1 MRRREFV
8 ALLSVSAASPLAT
21 VAQQRKPTI
30 GFLGAGTPST
40 WSHRV
45 ASFVQRLGEL
55 GWFES
60 RTVAIEYRWADG
72 NTGRYSEIAAEF
84 VRLNVDVIVTGGTPS
99 GIAAKRATSA
109 IPIVVAASG
118 DPVGTGLVASL
129 GHPGGNVTGLSNQQP
144 DAMGK
149 RLEIL
154 REALPHLRRM
164 GILVNMDNSIH
175 ALEREDIEKAAP
187 SLGIGVVT
195 VEIRRANDIAPAFG
209 ALHGNL
215 DALYIAPDPL
225 LFAEVSSINTLAL
238 AARLPTI
245 YGSREY
251 VEGGGLLSYGPDIP
265 DLYRRAADYVDKILR
280 GTKPADLPVEQATK
294 FDFVL
299 NLKTAR
305 ALGLTIPPTLL
316 ARADEVIE

>member
-60 RTVAIEYRWADG
+60 RTVAIEYRWANG
-72 NTGRYSEIAAEF
+72 NTRRYSEIAAEF
-84 VRLNVDVIVTGGTPS
+84 VRLNVDVIVTGGTLS

-129 GHPGGNVTGLSNQQP
+129 GHPGANVTGLSNQQP

-149 RLEIL
+149 RLEIM
-154 REALPHLRRM
+154 REVLPRLRRM
-164 GILVNMDNSIH
+164 GILVNMDNPIH
-175 ALEREDIEKAAP
+175 VLEREDIEKTAP
-187 SLGIGVVT
+187 SLGLELVT
-195 VEIRRANDIAPAFG
+195 LAIRRADDIAPVFR
-209 ALHGNL
+209 ALQGQV
-215 DALYIAPDPL
+215 DALYIPPDPL
-225 LFAEVSSINTLAL
+225 LLAEVSSINAL
-238 AARLPTI
+238 ASGARLPTMH
-245 YGSREY
+245 GSREY
-251 VEGGGLLSYGPDIP
+251 VEGGLMSYGPNIP

-299 NLKTAR
+299 NLKTAK

>member
-40 WSHRV
+40 WTHRV

-60 RTVAIEYRWADG
+60 RTVAIECRWADG
-72 NTGRYSEIAAEF
+72 NTRRYSEIAAEF
-84 VRLNVDVIVTGGTPS
+84 VRLNVDVIVTGGTLS

-129 GHPGGNVTGLSNQQP
+129 GRPGANVTGLSNQQP

-149 RLEIL
+149 RLEIM
-154 REALPHLRRM
+154 REVLPRLRRM
-164 GILVNMDNSIH
+164 GILVNMDNPIH
-175 ALEREDIEKAAP
+175 VLEREDIEKTAP
-187 SLGIGVVT
+187 SLG
-195 VEIRRANDIAPAFG
+195 
-209 ALHGNL
+209 L
-215 DALYIAPDPL
+215 
-225 LFAEVSSINTLAL
+225 
-238 AARLPTI
+238 
-245 YGSREY
+245 
-251 VEGGGLLSYGPDIP
+251 
-265 DLYRRAADYVDKILR
+265 
-280 GTKPADLPVEQATK
+280 
-294 FDFVL
+294 
-299 NLKTAR
+299 
-305 ALGLTIPPTLL
+305 
-316 ARADEVIE
+316 